1 MKGIG
6 MSEISIRKSQ
16 LIVDKI
22 WHDGG
27 TPLKEPRLRGVILT
41 VIRNPFA
48 GRYVE
53 DIQPFMKP
61 LEQLGVGMAR
71 ELADALGGPK
81 AVQSYGKAAIVGL
94 DGELEHGALW
104 HAPGGYSMR
113 EVLGGTKAIVPSTK
127 KVGPAGARID
137 VPLHHINAA
146 YVRSHFDAIE
156 VGINDAPKADEII
169 YILAMGTGA
178 RVHDRAGG
186 LKASEIK
193 GEDGNR

>member
-1 MKGIG
+1 MT
-6 MSEISIRKSQ
+6 EISVRKSQ
-16 LIVDKI
+16 LILDKT

-27 TPLKEPRLRGVILT
+27 PAAKEPRRRGAILT

-53 DIQPFMKP
+53 EIQSFMKP
-61 LEQLGVGMAR
+61 LESLGVGMAR
-71 ELADALGGPK
+71 ELAEALGGPK
-81 AVQSYGKAAIVGL
+81 AIQSYGKAAIVGL

-156 VGINDAPKADEII
+156 VGITDAPKPHEIV
-169 YILAMGTGA
+169 YILAMGTGP

-193 GEDGNR
+193 GEDGQK

>member
-1 MKGIG
+1 MT
-6 MSEISIRKSQ
+6 EISVRKSQ
-16 LIVDKI
+16 LILDKI

-27 TPLKEPRLRGVILT
+27 PAVTEPRRRGAILT

-53 DIQPFMKP
+53 EIQFFMKP
-61 LEQLGVGMAR
+61 LETLGVGMAR
-71 ELADALGGPK
+71 ELAEALGGPK

-127 KVGPAGARID
+127 KVGPAGVRID
-137 VPLHHINAA
+137 VPLHHINAS

-156 VGINDAPKADEII
+156 VGITDAPKADEII
-169 YILAMGTGA
+169 YILAMGTGP

-193 GEDGNR
+193 GEDGQK